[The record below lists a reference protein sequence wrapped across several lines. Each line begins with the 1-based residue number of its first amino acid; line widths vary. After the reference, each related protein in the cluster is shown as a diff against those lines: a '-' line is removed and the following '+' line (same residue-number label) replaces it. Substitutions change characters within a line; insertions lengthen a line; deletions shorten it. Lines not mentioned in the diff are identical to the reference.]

1 MRLIDQLLLKKS
13 TIIITFILDS
23 LIGLVLLA
31 NYFEDKV
38 IDFLLFFKISPEL
51 THNICYI
58 SGCIAICII
67 PMIFGWI
74 AYRIYQDNAG
84 SSHTIIIGGIVGIII
99 TFFLHIILF
108 LIIGWICLLLFIPM
122 GIFTIIYKKTH
133 QDEL

>member
-38 IDFLLFFKISPEL
+38 IDFLLYFKISPEL

-108 LIIGWICLLLFIPM
+108 LIIGWICLLLF
-122 GIFTIIYKKTH
+122 
-133 QDEL
+133 